1 VAIAL
6 QVYKAD
12 EMITIFRFNRWR
24 SSLWVLL
31 LNGMFVLL
39 SLNSAEAQVRSL
51 VDAVS
56 ADSLLARLRELTGA
70 VPVMIG
76 GQQRTIYT
84 RTVLTTGNR
93 LAAQYLEEQFKR
105 FGLSVQRQYFHGK
118 YNRFPLNF
126 TDLAQSGRTLWMS
139 SDWGEV
145 FRSDDTARTWI
156 SYKQSGTPQL
166 DPKASSTPPDT
177 SDRLDWI
184 CVADTSS
191 LFAIGKTGIQT
202 VTIDGGKTWHSHQTG
217 FTKLVHAFNQ
227 GKTILAVSQNGLVW
241 RSTNFGTDW
250 AKVSIDTATAF
261 FNQGA
266 FVTSSRAYI
275 VGSDQ
280 GANSGRLYVT
290 TDAGLTWNL
299 VSLPGS
305 KPLLSLSATDSLHLW
320 IASSRG
326 NVLSTSSGGTSWTNA
341 SDGDT
346 SAGANRIF
354 FSDTLNG
361 WISASDRNLYR
372 TTNGGTSWT
381 LASTFDSTMQIRD
394 FIFLSPSRGILI
406 GKEFSGFSTTD
417 GGTTWQDNTVPLLS
431 NVLAT
436 LPGSKYPSRY
446 ILIAAHYDLEVAAP
460 DNRFLEGHGAD
471 DDGSGTVALLE
482 LARVFLQFRI
492 PVTLRFAAIPDEEW
506 FDIGSGALG
515 TILRAQNDTVL
526 GGIDLDMVGYD
537 DLHPDT
543 VAIGY
548 LKDTVLSNRFLKAVS
563 DFQLG
568 LTSVQTPNAIGANL
582 DALLMYG
589 KPPPIL
595 SILDGAGLRTQLNHN
610 MHTLKDTW
618 STLNPSYYRNI
629 VRATAAVI
637 YDFGGGGTVENPP
650 PKTTPLNFSL
660 MQNYPNPFNPST
672 TIRFDVAQPGV
683 VKLKVFNVLG
693 QLLTTLVDEQKNA
706 GSYVVE
712 WSAAGVASG
721 VYFYRLETGNF
732 VQTKKMIFVR

>member
-1 VAIAL
+1 
-6 QVYKAD
+6 
-12 EMITIFRFNRWR
+12 MITIFRSIRWR
-24 SSLWVLL
+24 SSLLVLL
-31 LNGMFVLL
+31 LNAMFVLL
-39 SLNSAEAQVRSL
+39 SLSSADAQVRSV

-76 GQQRTIYT
+76 GQQRTINT

-105 FGLSVQRQYFHGK
+105 IGLSVQRQYFHGK
-118 YNRFPLNF
+118 YNKLPLNF

-166 DPKASSTPPDT
+166 DPKDRLTPPDT
-177 SDRLDWI
+177 SDRVDWI

-202 VTIDGGKTWHSHQTG
+202 VTVDGGKTWHSHQTG
-217 FTKLVHAFNQ
+217 FTKLVHAFNR

-250 AKVSIDTATAF
+250 TKVSIDTATAF

-266 FVTSSRAYI
+266 FVTSLRAYI
-275 VGSDQ
+275 VGSDR
-280 GANSGRLYVT
+280 GANSGRLYAT
-290 TDAGLTWNL
+290 TDAGETWNL
-299 VSLPGS
+299 VSQPGS
-305 KPLLSLSATDSLHLW
+305 KPLLSLSATDSLHVW

-326 NVLSTSSGGTSWTNA
+326 NILSTSSGGASCTNA
-341 SDGDT
+341 SNGDT
-346 SAGANRIF
+346 SAVANRIF

-361 WISASDRNLYR
+361 WISASDRNLYH

-417 GGTTWQDNTVPLLS
+417 GGTTWHDNTVPLLS
-431 NVLAT
+431 NVVAT

-446 ILIAAHYDLEVAAP
+446 ILIAAHYDLIVAAP
-460 DNRFLEGHGAD
+460 DNGYLEGHGAD
-471 DDGSGTVALLE
+471 DDGSGTVGLLE
-482 LARVFLQFRI
+482 LARVFSQYRI
-492 PVTLRFAAIPDEEW
+492 PVTLKFAALPDEEW
-506 FDIGSGALG
+506 FDVGTNVLG
-515 TILRAQNDTVL
+515 TILPVSDTVL

-537 DLHPDT
+537 ALTPDT
-543 VAIGY
+543 VSIGY
-548 LKDTVLSNRFLKAVS
+548 IKDTVLSNRFLEAVS

-568 LTSVQTPNAIGANL
+568 LTVVQTPNAIGANL
-582 DALLMYG
+582 DALLMYR

-595 SILDGAGLRTQLNHN
+595 SIGDGAGLGTQLNHN

-618 STLNPSYYRNI
+618 STLNPSYYRNV
-629 VRATAAVI
+629 VRATAAAI
-637 YDFGGGGTVENPP
+637 YDFGGGGTVEMPPPP

-672 TIRFDVAQPGV
+672 TIQFDVAQPGAA
-683 VKLKVFNVLG
+683 KLKVFNVLG
-693 QLLTTLVDEQKNA
+693 QLLTTLVDDQKNA
-706 GSYVVE
+706 GSYTVE
-712 WSAAGVASG
+712 WSAAGVVSG
-721 VYFYRLETGNF
+721 VYFYRLQAGDF
-732 VQTKKMIFVR
+732 VQTKRMILMR